1 MGFVIDH
8 NEVKFLGLEY
18 TGVQQLCGE
27 KGEVALST
35 VSVGGI
41 W

>member
-18 TGVQQLCGE
+18 AGVQQLCGE